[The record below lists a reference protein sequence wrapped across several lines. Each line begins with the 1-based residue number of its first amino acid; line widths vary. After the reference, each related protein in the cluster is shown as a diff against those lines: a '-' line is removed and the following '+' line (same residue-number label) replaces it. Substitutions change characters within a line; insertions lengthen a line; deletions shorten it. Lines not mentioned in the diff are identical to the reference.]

1 MGAPATQDTT
11 IDNLAKFFSSKRSR
25 VDLDP
30 VLWSQGVRLILP
42 KEKYAKLLE
51 VFASLY
57 RSQDLARLASVI
69 DSLVNVHALEPKEI
83 EELVH
88 YKTILGIGRVAS
100 IDLGLYG
107 SLSVDSDTKRMVR
120 AYATLRAL
128 ENKLREFIDFKLR
141 LGFGDKWW
149 QTNTSDKVKEAAE
162 RARAPE
168 LESPW
173 QSINIGA
180 DIYYTEFKHLKS
192 IVTMDLNWP
201 EFKEIF
207 IDEVVTFKKLQE
219 LEVVR
224 NIIAHSRTLST
235 IELERLELY
244 AHNILKLIGAIRD

>member
-83 EELVH
+83 EELVR

-120 AYATLRAL
+120 AYATLQATTR
-128 ENKLREFIDFKLR
+128 LRR
-141 LGFGDKWW
+141 
-149 QTNTSDKVKEAAE
+149 QMVAN
-162 RARAPE
+162 
-168 LESPW
+168 
-173 QSINIGA
+173 
-180 DIYYTEFKHLKS
+180 
-192 IVTMDLNWP
+192 
-201 EFKEIF
+201 
-207 IDEVVTFKKLQE
+207 
-219 LEVVR
+219 
-224 NIIAHSRTLST
+224 
-235 IELERLELY
+235 
-244 AHNILKLIGAIRD
+244 